1 MKIRNLAT
9 ALVVMTSTALAATA
23 APVQAAHD
31 DGSAARTGNRSLA
44 SVLAA
49 DGNSFDHNWSD
60 FDIVHRAVST
70 VLAAKPD
77 SDVAVLAQGRQRVTA
92 FLPTDRAF
100 RVLVEDLTG
109 NHKRT
114 ERAVFATVAR
124 SFDVNTIEA
133 VLLYHVVP
141 GATVDYAQAR
151 RSDGARLP
159 TALDG
164 APVTVRVVDGKV
176 KLRDLDRNDA
186 NARVIKA
193 ARNINKGNKQ
203 IAHGISRVLRP
214 VDL

>member
-23 APVQAAHD
+23 APVQEANND
-31 DGSAARTGNRSLA
+31 DSAARPGNKSLA

-49 DGNSFDHNWSD
+49 DGNRFDHDWSD

-70 VLAAKPD
+70 VLAAKPG
-77 SDVAVLAQGRQRVTA
+77 SDVAVLTKGRQRVTA

-100 RVLVEDLTG
+100 RLLVEDLTG
-109 NHKRT
+109 KHKRT
-114 ERAVFATVAR
+114 ERAVFATVAK
-124 SFDVNTIEA
+124 SFDVDTVEA

-141 GATVDYAQAR
+141 GATIDYAQAR

-164 APVTVRVVDGKV
+164 ASVTVRVKDHRV
-176 KLRDLDRNDA
+176 KLRDLDRDDA
-186 NARVIKA
+186 NAHVVKV

>member
-9 ALVVMTSTALAATA
+9 ALVVATSTALAATA
-23 APVQAAHD
+23 APVQAAPD
-31 DGSAARTGNRSLA
+31 DPSAARTGNRSLA
-44 SVLAA
+44 SVLAT
-49 DGNSFDHNWSD
+49 DGNKFDHDWSD
-60 FDIVHRAVST
+60 FDIVHRAVTT
-70 VLAAKPD
+70 VLQAKPG
-77 SDVAVLAQGRQRVTA
+77 SEVAVLTRGRHRVTA

-100 RVLVEDLTG
+100 RALVEDLTG
-109 NHKRT
+109 KHKGS
-114 ERAVFATVAR
+114 ERAVLAAVAE
-124 SFDVNTIEA
+124 SFDVDTIEA

-141 GATVDYAQAR
+141 GATADYAQAR
-151 RSDGARLP
+151 RSDGAPLP

-164 APVTVRVVDGKV
+164 AAVTVRVVDGRV

-193 ARNINKGNKQ
+193 ARNINQGNKQ